1 MIRFSVYF
9 LLFKGWLKKHPEM
22 KAFFAEQFSK
32 YQELEAKVKS
42 NEWHDPD
49 CEANKQTMAQIY
61 ELTRDLA
68 NFARY

>member
-1 MIRFSVYF
+1 
-9 LLFKGWLKKHPEM
+9 M

-68 NFARY
+68 NIARYYCMMNLFGRYGLFQKPD